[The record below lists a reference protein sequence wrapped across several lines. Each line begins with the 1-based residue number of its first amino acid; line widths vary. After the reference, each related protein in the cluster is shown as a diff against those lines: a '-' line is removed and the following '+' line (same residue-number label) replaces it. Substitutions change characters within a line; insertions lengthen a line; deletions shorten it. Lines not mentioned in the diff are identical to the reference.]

1 MSAVQLHPSAPVVE
15 PELKQDVIQIEI
27 APTSP
32 SSSEEGEARTDR
44 FFVQSPYTEQD
55 HLLDLNTLDYENALL
70 AKALAKLRNTRPD
83 YATAPYEQSFN
94 WNEVIDELRALV
106 RQNPAGSSRPFKQT
120 SFYVV
125 AFRSQIKPETDY
137 SHLGELDKA
146 AHAEAVASGGFLKY
160 WFGEPD
166 AELRN
171 LATCLWRSRE
181 DAIAGGKGPAHR
193 KAAGS
198 TRSLYAYWKID
209 QHRLT
214 IADDVD
220 SFDISPW
227 DTT

>member
-1 MSAVQLHPSAPVVE
+1 MAAVQVPSLPVVGS
-15 PELKQDVIQIEI
+15 ELKRDSVQIQI

-55 HLLDLNTLDYENALL
+55 HLLDLDTLDYENALF
-70 AKALAKLRNTRPD
+70 ARALAKLRNTRPD
-83 YATAPYEQSFN
+83 YATAPYDQSFN
-94 WNEVIDELRALV
+94 WDEVIDELRTLV
-106 RQNPAGSSRPFKQT
+106 RQSSPDRSFTQT

-181 DAIAGGKGPAHR
+181 EAIAGGRGPAHR

-214 IADDVD
+214 IADGVE
-220 SFDISPW
+220 SFEIAPW
-227 DTT
+227 EAA